1 VQEKYLTGVL
11 GVNRETSGYR
21 EECKK
26 NRMRVKAGKRAAKC
40 EDRMDEREECRILTE
55 C

>member
-11 GVNRETSGYR
+11 GVDRETSGYR

-40 EDRMDEREECRILTE
+40 EDSMDERKSAEY
-55 C
+55 

>member
-11 GVNRETSGYR
+11 AVDRETPGYR

-26 NRMRVKAGKRAAKC
+26 NRMRVKAGKRAAKR
-40 EDRMDEREECRILTE
+40 EDSMDERKTVEY
-55 C
+55 